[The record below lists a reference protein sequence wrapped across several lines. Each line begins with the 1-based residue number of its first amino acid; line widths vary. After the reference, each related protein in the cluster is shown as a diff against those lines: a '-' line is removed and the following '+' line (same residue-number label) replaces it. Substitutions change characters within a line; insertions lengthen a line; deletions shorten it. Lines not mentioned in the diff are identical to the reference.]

1 MPNWAPLGHVHDI
14 WPWAARVAF
23 DVDPDLRKLG
33 VGRLSPLTVD
43 HLTELRQELE
53 AQLARLMRSIEASKA
68 ALEPVE
74 LDQSRVGR
82 LSRMDE
88 LQNQSLTRN
97 LNEREEIRL
106 SLVRNA
112 LARMDEGTYGL
123 CAACESEIPYE
134 RLLVFPEAVE
144 CGSCA

>member
-1 MPNWAPLGHVHDI
+1 M
-14 WPWAARVAF
+14 
-23 DVDPDLRKLG
+23 
-33 VGRLSPLTVD
+33 SPLTKG
-43 HLTELRQELE
+43 HLAELREELE
-53 AQLARLMRSIEASKA
+53 AQLARLSRSIEASEA
-68 ALEPVE
+68 ALKPVE

-97 LNEREEIRL
+97 LHEREEIRL
-106 SLVRNA
+106 TLVRNA
-112 LARMDEGTYGL
+112 IARMEEGTYGL

-144 CGSCA
+144 CGGCL